1 MGASKKE
8 FEKIRL
14 RFQDYFWGK
23 LAAEEIIWETLE
35 SKNEN
40 NDKK

>member
-14 RFQDYFWGK
+14 RFQDYFEK
-23 LAAEEIIWETLE
+23 LSAEEIIWETLE
-35 SKNEN
+35 SKNGN